1 MSFILLYFVAFVVAM
16 SGSVYLNK
24 LTQSGA
30 VRILGGGV
38 GGTVTAEILG
48 RGAGYSFIA
57 AAWSGGMGYMG
68 YFFIAGLSL
77 MLIVWLLN
85 LGFSEGGTLIR

>member
-1 MSFILLYFVAFVVAM
+1 MMLLYFVSFVVGM

-30 VRILGGGV
+30 VRILGGGI
-38 GGTVTAEILG
+38 GGTVTAEVLG
-48 RGAGYSFIA
+48 RGAGYSFIV

-68 YFFIAGLSL
+68 YFFIAGLSS
-77 MLIVWLLN
+77 MLIVWLFN
-85 LGFSEGGTLIR
+85 LSTTEGASLIR